1 MGTTRAERFV
11 FALAGLVLA
20 VSAVLA
26 VQQRWAERAAEQALA
41 AGLPALAEA
50 AAATAPAAADAQAAG
65 AGAAARAAG
74 DGSLQ
79 AAGGAPGGGPGAAAS
94 GAVVGGGLPG
104 APDGPEGAARDA
116 LVVHVAGAVQRP
128 GVYRLPPGAR
138 VADAVAAAGGAKP
151 QAWLDA
157 INLAAPL
164 ADGVQVFV
172 PARGQPLPPP
182 GWPPGAA
189 TGAGAGGM
197 APAGSAVGGA
207 AGSGTAG
214 PLDLNAA
221 DARALEALPGIGP
234 SLAAR
239 IVEYR
244 ARHGPFRR
252 VEDLLAVPG
261 IGPRTLERLR
271 PLVVVR

>member
-1 MGTTRAERFV
+1 MGATRAERFV

-26 VQQRWAERAAEQALA
+26 VQQRLAERAAERALA
-41 AGLPALAEA
+41 AGLPALAG
-50 AAATAPAAADAQAAG
+50 PPS
-65 AGAAARAAG
+65 AGAAARPVGAEPGAAAG
-74 DGSLQ
+74 
-79 AAGGAPGGGPGAAAS
+79 AAGGAEVPAVQAGGGQGGGPPAP
-94 GAVVGGGLPG
+94 PG
-104 APDGPEGAARDA
+104 AGPEAALRGQ

-138 VADAVAAAGGAKP
+138 VADAVAAAGGAKA

-172 PARGQPLPPP
+172 PARGQPAPAAA
-182 GWPPGAA
+182 WPPAA
-189 TGAGAGGM
+189 TAGDGARGGAGV
-197 APAGSAVGGA
+197 AVGGA
-207 AGSGTAG
+207 AA